1 MRAHSELTLYMSKY
15 IEREPFT
22 ETYNVIKEQWN
33 LNTKECCIFYLFFSQ
48 VDTNAVNP
56 RFTSFTLNPCYLSH
70 NFYILGSTLYAKL
83 LKNNQYKAKKS
94 IVFNSY
100 LNKLEIFKTSF
111 WLYDLCVKLQTG
123 DLLCEKQLSSKTSK

>member
-22 ETYNVIKEQWN
+22 ETYNVIKERWN
-33 LNTKECCIFYLFFSQ
+33 LNTKECCIFYLFFSL
-48 VDTNAVNP
+48 VDKNAVNP

-123 DLLCEKQLSSKTSK
+123 DLLCEKWLPSKTSK